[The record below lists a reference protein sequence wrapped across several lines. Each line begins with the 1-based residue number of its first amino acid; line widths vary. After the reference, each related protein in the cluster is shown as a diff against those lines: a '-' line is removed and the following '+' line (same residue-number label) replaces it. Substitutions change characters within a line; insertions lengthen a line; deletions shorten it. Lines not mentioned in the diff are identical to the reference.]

1 MKFLDSL
8 FETWLALYEFVA
20 SVFLFLSAVIVLK
33 MQERFDT
40 LKKYQEKHDQNSKD
54 FGESDR
60 AMCLDKSLNAAL
72 DSFDNLFCRRCM
84 VCGL

>member
-1 MKFLDSL
+1 
-8 FETWLALYEFVA
+8 
-20 SVFLFLSAVIVLK
+20 

-40 LKKYQEKHDQNSKD
+40 LKKYQEKNDQNSKD
-54 FGESDR
+54 SGESDR
-60 AMCLDKSLNAAL
+60 VMCLDKSLNAAL